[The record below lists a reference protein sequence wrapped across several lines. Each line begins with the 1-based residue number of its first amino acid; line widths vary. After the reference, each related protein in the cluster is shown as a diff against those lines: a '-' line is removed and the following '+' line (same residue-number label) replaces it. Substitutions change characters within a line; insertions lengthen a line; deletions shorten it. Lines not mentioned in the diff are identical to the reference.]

1 LTDFL
6 AANNISAAQIR
17 DDYERRQREA
27 AAAEDPDETDE
38 QTAMDD
44 MIAAESAISRARR
57 RRNQEETVLKIKKEK
72 AKAKK
77 GRAKKKSKRIIDSD
91 DEDDD
96 DEHDGEQDVEH
107 GGGLAKATPKK
118 KKKRTLPGQ
127 FENCEICE
135 KRFTVTP
142 YSKTGPDGGL
152 VCTPCGKELDKD
164 AKADKKPAPKRGHT
178 AKRRRKVESE
188 RLDGVVR
195 RGPKSLVQHCI
206 ETVVKYH
213 DAIESLESMPEHLI
227 SRICTIFTKH
237 RVMTSGT
244 LPLFLRAD
252 LQEVEIFDC
261 ANLKTQDYC
270 RIFAEVPRIKKL
282 TVHNAYQFK
291 DEAVDYMIEKAP
303 FLEHLTMYAANLISS
318 EKWSTLLRAM
328 GFNLKTLKLAW
339 LDDSFTDEQV
349 VDLVRYC
356 PNLQK
361 LKLEYC
367 WKLGPDSI
375 DSLADFEKLEH
386 LSLLYPTAIPNDN
399 IMGLIDAIGPK
410 LRTLSLRSFKD
421 IDDGVLLRLHECCRS
436 LQKLRLTDNDTASD
450 DGWAALFQE
459 WENKPLQFIDVSSSR
474 DVDNQNPD
482 GQSDHPIGLAGKG
495 FAAMMAHSGESLH
508 TLNMP
513 SCRHVPLAT
522 LLDVFG
528 AEKTYPKLSTV
539 DMSFVHNMED
549 VVLAGLFKSA
559 RPGVLKRVALFG
571 CFGISSD
578 ITVPSGVVV
587 VGPPRIEQEGMEMFG
602 PGGGGEDMQMPIHL
616 MEQLDMEMAE
626 ADSTAGAG
634 FGEGMEIEVAC

>member
-1 LTDFL
+1 MPRHSALTDFL

-17 DDYERRQREA
+17 DEYGRRQREA
-27 AAAEDPDETDE
+27 ATAIAGGNPGEENEQAAVEDAVAAE
-38 QTAMDD
+38 A
-44 MIAAESAISRARR
+44 AISRARR

-77 GRAKKKSKRIIDSD
+77 GKAKKKGRRILDTD
-91 DEDDD
+91 DEEDDD
-96 DEHDGEQDVEH
+96 EYDDD
-107 GGGLAKATPKK
+107 LAKGMY
-118 KKKRTLPGQ
+118 KKKRPLPGQ

-164 AKADKKPAPKRGHT
+164 AKGDKKSAPKRNNM
-178 AKRRRKVESE
+178 AKRRRKIESE

-213 DAIESLESMPEHLI
+213 DSIESLESMPEHLI
-227 SRICTIFTKH
+227 SRICQIFTKH
-237 RVMTSGT
+237 RVMSSGT

-252 LQEVEIFDC
+252 LKEVEIFDC
-261 ANLKTQDYC
+261 ASLKTEDYC
-270 RIFAEVPRIKKL
+270 RIFAEVPRLKKL

-303 FLEHLTMYAANLISS
+303 YLEHLTMYGANLISS
-318 EKWSTLLRAM
+318 EKWSTLFQAR
-328 GFNLKTLKLAW
+328 GFNLKTLRLAW
-339 LDDSFTDEQV
+339 LDASFNDEQV
-349 VDLVRYC
+349 VDMVKYC
-356 PNLQK
+356 PNLKK

-367 WKLGPDSI
+367 WQLGPDSI
-375 DSLADFEKLEH
+375 ESLADLEKLEH
-386 LSLLYPTAIPNDN
+386 LSLLYPITVPNDN
-399 IMGLIDAIGPK
+399 MVGLIDAVGPN

-436 LQKLRLTDNDTASD
+436 LQKLRLTDNDTVSD
-450 DGWAALFQE
+450 TGWAALFHE

-474 DVDNQNPD
+474 DIDNQNPD
-482 GQSDHPIGLAGKG
+482 GQSDNPIGLGSQG
-495 FAAMMAHSGESLH
+495 FAAMMEHSGESLQ

-513 SCRHVPLAT
+513 SCRHVPLET
-522 LLDVFG
+522 LLEVFG
-528 AEKTYPKLSTV
+528 AEKSYPKLSSV
-539 DMSFVHNMED
+539 DMSFVHNVED
-549 VVLAGLFKSA
+549 VVLAGLFKSVP
-559 RPGVLKRVALFG
+559 PGVLKRIALFG

-578 ITVPSGVVV
+578 VTVPSGVVV

-602 PGGGGEDMQMPIHL
+602 GGGDDVEMPIHL

-626 ADSTAGAG
+626 ANSMAGAG
-634 FGEGMEIEVAC
+634 FGEAMEIEVAC